1 MIKMKDEYEEAE
13 SKIAERIKNGDRRLD
28 RGIGCMLGGAAGDA
42 LGYPVEFMSYEEIKK
57 RYGANGIRNDE
68 LTSDKAQISDDTQ
81 MSIFTT
87 TGILTAIAGE
97 AMEQWSNI
105 VGEMNRILNRI
116 GACRPGAE
124 CDDIQIQNKYFN
136 QTGYV
141 RIAYK
146 DWLVT
151 QGEIEKDSMSQVTWV
166 LGRWSELYSRRCP
179 GTTCITAIKSGKTGS
194 LGNPCNDSKGCG
206 GVMRVAPAGIALAK
220 MLKPKRIAVIGAKI
234 AAITHGHPLGYI
246 PAAAMTHMTAALY
259 LGAEIKE
266 AISDAVR
273 CTSEL
278 FSQTPHIDKF
288 ENIMSFT
295 TELSDKN
302 IDDAEAIAQIGE
314 GWVAEETLAIAA
326 YCALKHKDDFA
337 AGIRA
342 AVNHSGDSDSTGAVT
357 GNILGTY
364 LGYSKIPP
372 EFLRDLELRD
382 KIAYLALTLGDVS
395 LARVMLA
402 RHLYP
407 VEEYHQM
414 WFRYIRAYWAQ
425 RHYL

>member
-1 MIKMKDEYEEAE
+1 MIRMKDECEEARV
-13 SKIAERIKNGDRRLD
+13 KIAERIKNGDRRLD
-28 RGIGCMLGGAAGDA
+28 RAIGCMLGGAAGDA
-42 LGYPVEFMSYEEIKK
+42 LGYPVEFMYYEEIKK
-57 RYGANGIRNDE
+57 RYGANGIRNYE
-68 LTSDKAQISDDTQ
+68 LTSGKAQISDDTQ
-81 MSIFTT
+81 MSIFTA
-87 TGILTAIAGE
+87 TGILTAIACE
-97 AMEQWSNI
+97 AMDQWHYI
-105 VGEMNRILNRI
+105 WDEMDRIRE
-116 GACRPGAE
+116 RQPGAE
-124 CDDIQIQNKYFN
+124 CDDIQIQNENFDP
-136 QTGYV
+136 TGYV

-151 QGEIEKDSMSQVTWV
+151 QGEIEKDPMSQVTWV
-166 LGRWSELYSRRCP
+166 LDRWSELYSRRCP
-179 GTTCITAIKSGKTGS
+179 GATCITSIKSGKTGNI
-194 LGNPCNDSKGCG
+194 GNPCNDSKGCG

-234 AAITHGHPLGYI
+234 AAITHGHALGYI
-246 PAAAMTHMTAALY
+246 PAAAMTHMIAALY
-259 LGAEIKE
+259 IGAEIKE
-266 AISDAVR
+266 AIFDAVR

-278 FSQTPHIDKF
+278 FSQTPHVDEF
-288 ENIMSFT
+288 EDIMSFAT
-295 TELSDKN
+295 ALSDKN

-364 LGYSKIPP
+364 LGYSNIPP
-372 EFLRDLELRD
+372 EFLQDLELRD

-402 RHLYP
+402 RHLDP
-407 VEEYHQM
+407 VEYHQM
-414 WFRYIRAYWAQ
+414 WFRYIQAYWAQ